1 MWIYLTISFCFS
13 KQKLKKTIII
23 KLPHLLQVLQT
34 PVSHCLPFSQ
44 AKETK
49 KRSKFGAIV
58 ISIKNYVPNKV
69 TAFAV
74 TAHLTRTFW
83 CCCFCTFWRKYLG
96 QASRMSKD
104 IHKFCAKI
112 ESTGC
117 LSFIFLHTII
127 FWQNYAHHLLFL
139 NKRILSNVQNYN
151 KSLNFTYQFC
161 TIF

>member
-1 MWIYLTISFCFS
+1 MVFPN
-13 KQKLKKTIII
+13 KNLKKTIII
-23 KLPHLLQVLQT
+23 KLPHFLVAVSQT
-34 PVSHCLPFSQ
+34 PVSHCSLFLQ

-69 TAFAV
+69 TACAL
-74 TAHLTRTFW
+74 TALITRTF
-83 CCCFCTFWRKYLG
+83 CCVCTFWRKYLG
-96 QASRMSKD
+96 QTSRMSKD

-127 FWQNYAHHLLFL
+127 FCKNYAHHLLFL

-151 KSLNFTYQFC
+151 KSLNFTDQFC